1 MPLHV
6 QKQEPHRLSRL
17 QLLQLGIFQSWQ
29 PVSTRKQHESHG
41 HNHRFRQL
49 PCAGLQMCCKRC
61 KKTMLIQMARSRCH
75 LEKRCPKNKVGF
87 SRQRE
92 KALINSRH
100 ITFSKVRNSS
110 QIQAA
115 ITLLPSTCR
124 RSVRAR
130 LCIC

>member
-29 PVSTRKQHESHG
+29 PVSTCKQHESHG

-87 SRQRE
+87 SRELLFRSCHPQP
-92 KALINSRH
+92 
-100 ITFSKVRNSS
+100 ITIRM
-110 QIQAA
+110 
-115 ITLLPSTCR
+115 
-124 RSVRAR
+124 
-130 LCIC
+130 LCISNSQRGPCTSMETFWERDSEPL